1 MAQHDEAVINYS
13 VYEDATEYL
22 GTSEVTLPEISW
34 LTSEVQGAGIAGTL
48 EEVIL
53 GHLEAMS
60 TTFNFRTVT
69 EAAISLNE
77 PRIHNIDLRVAQ
89 QKYDTRTS
97 KTGVK
102 AVRHVMKMKPK
113 KFAPGKAAPASTAD
127 ASGEYS
133 VPYYAIYIDEKKV
146 TELDPAN
153 FICLVNGVDYL
164 KEVRKAL
171 GK

>member
-22 GTSEVTLPEISW
+22 GTSEVTMPEISW
-34 LTSEVQGAGIAGTL
+34 ITSELSGAGIAGTID
-48 EEVIL
+48 EVIL

-60 TTFNFRTVT
+60 ATFNFRTVT
-69 EAAISLNE
+69 EAAIKLNE
-77 PRIHNIDLRVAQ
+77 PRVHNIDLRVAQ
-89 QKYDTRTS
+89 QKYNTRS
-97 KTGVK
+97 SATGVK

-133 VPYYAIYIDEKKV
+133 VFYYAIYIDDKKV
-146 TELDPAN
+146 TELDPLN
-153 FICLVNGVDYL
+153 YICLINGTDYL